1 MPYLFVGAIAGGI
14 QARVTLLSHRGGWFL
29 DDQNRKSTGMLI
41 FDVFATV
48 VRLVALAL
56 SFFLFVWWMPILSVT
71 VGYWLV
77 PPSLISR
84 ENYGYFYRRRF
95 SISVV
100 SFVCALLIGATYLG
114 AI

>member
-1 MPYLFVGAIAGGI
+1 
-14 QARVTLLSHRGGWFL
+14 
-29 DDQNRKSTGMLI
+29 MLI

-71 VGYWLV
+71 IGHWLV

-84 ENYGYFYRRRF
+84 ENYGYF
-95 SISVV
+95 
-100 SFVCALLIGATYLG
+100 
-114 AI
+114 